1 MQDKNLEN
9 RGVTPVKTPVA
20 EGELPINYSK
30 GCTKL
35 STFDWLN
42 DLPPTDIHT
51 DIVEIQFKNTRKG
64 YFRNVNNCNLQKGDI
79 VAVEASPG
87 HDIGVVSLTGNLVLR
102 QVKRL
107 GIDPTRTEF
116 KKIYRKAKPADVE
129 KWMEAVGLEHTA
141 MIKSRQIAEGL
152 GLNMKIGDVE
162 YQGDRTKAI
171 FYYIADD
178 RVDFRELIKILAEE
192 FRIRIEMRQIG
203 ARQEAGRIG
212 GIGSCGR
219 ELCCSAWMSSF
230 ASVSTNA
237 SKAQEIS
244 LNPQKMAGQCG
255 KLKCCLNYELD
266 CYLDARRDFPDTKI
280 PLETIDG
287 TFFHAKTDVLKR
299 VMWYSS
305 APGMAANMVEIPV
318 ERVKEIQ
325 AINKTGKKV
334 DTLLSGKYAPIVEE
348 KPIEFNSV
356 LEGNI
361 DRFDNKRKRNKIR
374 PKNENKPQN
383 GKPQGQKPQNMNA
396 ERKPN
401 KQQHPNNRQQR
412 NAANKQ
418 QRNIPPKNNESKA

>member
-1 MQDKNLEN
+1 
-9 RGVTPVKTPVA
+9 
-20 EGELPINYSK
+20 
-30 GCTKL
+30 
-35 STFDWLN
+35 
-42 DLPPTDIHT
+42 
-51 DIVEIQFKNTRKG
+51 
-64 YFRNVNNCNLQKGDI
+64 
-79 VAVEASPG
+79 
-87 HDIGVVSLTGNLVLR
+87 
-102 QVKRL
+102 
-107 GIDPTRTEF
+107 
-116 KKIYRKAKPADVE
+116 
-129 KWMEAVGLEHTA
+129 
-141 MIKSRQIAEGL
+141 
-152 GLNMKIGDVE
+152 
-162 YQGDRTKAI
+162 
-171 FYYIADD
+171 
-178 RVDFRELIKILAEE
+178 
-192 FRIRIEMRQIG
+192 
-203 ARQEAGRIG
+203 
-212 GIGSCGR
+212 
-219 ELCCSAWMSSF
+219 
-230 ASVSTNA
+230 
-237 SKAQEIS
+237 
-244 LNPQKMAGQCG
+244 MAGQCG